1 MPILG
6 AFPCS
11 LSLFIF
17 PTNFYRHPPVKICY
31 LLNAF
36 FSNLSTSFS
45 IHPSSKGLFN
55 PASTITL
62 VKKSRA
68 ERLQSFI
75 VILPCFPKVF
85 IHHNLEL
92 HRTHACKTV
101 INIIERAAKNV
112 RLFLPEAALPKE
124 RIFFVI
130 HVRTVNFFQSCP
142 DCLAF
147 CRCHLRFFVH
157 NVLELVHHTSVW
169 DKRSGIF
176 QMHFQVIVFPVSEE

>member
-1 MPILG
+1 MFYTLYPKLRKNLLRSAHSSFLLFPIKKENRQRLYNLLSIFILKLILPRNIFLVDIVKKEQGCPVLG

-68 ERLQSFI
+68 ERLQS
-75 VILPCFPKVF
+75 L
-85 IHHNLEL
+85 
-92 HRTHACKTV
+92 
-101 INIIERAAKNV
+101 
-112 RLFLPEAALPKE
+112 
-124 RIFFVI
+124 
-130 HVRTVNFFQSCP
+130 
-142 DCLAF
+142 
-147 CRCHLRFFVH
+147 
-157 NVLELVHHTSVW
+157 
-169 DKRSGIF
+169 
-176 QMHFQVIVFPVSEE
+176 

>member
-1 MPILG
+1 MLFRSYHIFSRCFLSHRFFITAYCNASVSSYLFKLLSLYLCTVLSRYQSIALICIIQSSRHLSTKICLPRNIFLVDIVKKKQGCPILG
-6 AFPCS
+6 VFPCS

-68 ERLQSFI
+68 ERLQS
-75 VILPCFPKVF
+75 L
-85 IHHNLEL
+85 
-92 HRTHACKTV
+92 
-101 INIIERAAKNV
+101 
-112 RLFLPEAALPKE
+112 
-124 RIFFVI
+124 
-130 HVRTVNFFQSCP
+130 
-142 DCLAF
+142 
-147 CRCHLRFFVH
+147 
-157 NVLELVHHTSVW
+157 
-169 DKRSGIF
+169 
-176 QMHFQVIVFPVSEE
+176 

>member
-1 MPILG
+1 MSFSRVQHFYYYTCICDFVNSFSFVTFFLIHTFYHIFSRCFLSHRFFITAYCNASVSSYLFKLLSLYLCTVLSRYQSIALICIIQSSRHLSTKICLPRNIFLVDIVKKEQGCPILG

-68 ERLQSFI
+68 ERLQS
-75 VILPCFPKVF
+75 L
-85 IHHNLEL
+85 
-92 HRTHACKTV
+92 
-101 INIIERAAKNV
+101 
-112 RLFLPEAALPKE
+112 
-124 RIFFVI
+124 
-130 HVRTVNFFQSCP
+130 
-142 DCLAF
+142 
-147 CRCHLRFFVH
+147 
-157 NVLELVHHTSVW
+157 
-169 DKRSGIF
+169 
-176 QMHFQVIVFPVSEE
+176 